1 MKYNT
6 SLLSLL
12 QKADRLKKGGDYEGA
27 ISVLQKVILEDAE
40 CIEAYEE
47 LGDNYLSLRKLDQ
60 AEKAL
65 QQALKFN
72 DTSANAHYLLGFLYS
87 LEQKWGLS
95 TEELIIADEASPN
108 NPEILRCLG
117 WSIYNVNRAT
127 QGIALLERSQTLRPM
142 DANILCDLGV
152 CYLNNADFA
161 KAEQIFK
168 KVIRI
173 NPDSDQAKEAFRF
186 LEILGRRLETR

>member
-6 SLLSLL
+6 TTVSFL

-27 ISVLQKVILEDAE
+27 IGILHKVILADAE
-40 CIEAYEE
+40 CTEAYEE

-65 QQALKFN
+65 QQALKLS
-72 DTSANAHYLLGFLYS
+72 DVSANAHYLLGFLYS
-87 LEQKWGLS
+87 LQQKWGLS
-95 TEELIIADEASPN
+95 TEELMIADDVSPN

-117 WSIYNVNRAT
+117 WSLYNANRAM

-152 CYLNNADFA
+152 CYLNNADFS
-161 KAEQIFK
+161 KAEDIFK

-173 NPDSDQAKEAFRF
+173 SPESDQAREAFRF
-186 LEILGRRLETR
+186 LDMLKRRMEVR

>member
-6 SLLSLL
+6 TTLSLL

-27 ISVLQKVILEDAE
+27 IGLLQKVILEDSD

-65 QQALKFN
+65 QQALKL
-72 DTSANAHYLLGFLYS
+72 DDVSANAHYLLGFLYS

-95 TEELIIADEASPN
+95 TEELIIADEVSPN

-117 WSIYNVNRAT
+117 WSIYNANRAT
-127 QGIALLERSQTLRPM
+127 QGIALLERSQTLRPT

-161 KAEQIFK
+161 KAEEIFK
-168 KVIRI
+168 RVIRI
-173 NPDSDQAKEAFRF
+173 SPDSDQAREACRF
-186 LEILGRRLETR
+186 LDMLKRRYEMK